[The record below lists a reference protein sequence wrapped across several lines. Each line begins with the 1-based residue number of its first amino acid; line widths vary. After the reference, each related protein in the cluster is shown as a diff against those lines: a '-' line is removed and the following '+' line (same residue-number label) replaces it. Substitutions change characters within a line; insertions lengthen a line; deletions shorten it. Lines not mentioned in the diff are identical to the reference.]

1 MPIAFAPSSHVE
13 PSASATSAHAA
24 ADRPTDAACCFH
36 CGLPTGAAQHALRA
50 EVGGMSRAFCCAG
63 CLALAQAL
71 DQAGFAH
78 LYGGE
83 FRFGRPLDGAARA
96 RLEPVWQ
103 AYDTEELRARF
114 VRRLD
119 GATEARPEE
128 RPQQRPQERFEITL
142 APENIR
148 CAACAWLI
156 EQKLAQLPGVETA
169 VANLATR
176 RVLVRWRGR
185 ALTVAAL
192 LGALADIGYTAWP
205 FEFSAADRQDSAA
218 RRGLLMRLAV
228 AMLGMM
234 QVMMYAWPV
243 YTHEGTIAATHLR
256 LLQWASLA
264 LTLPV
269 IVYSAAPVF
278 AGAWRSLRQR
288 HVGMDVPVALGLAA
302 AFGASLL
309 ATVRGTGEVYYDSV
323 TMFVALLLLARYL
336 ELRVRQASRSG
347 AEMLARQL
355 PATCEQLFPD
365 GTVRRVPVARL
376 APGDRVRV
384 RAGEIVPADG
394 EILEGSSD
402 LDESMLSGES
412 RPVPRGPGQAVLAGC
427 YNASSP
433 LVIAVRRVG
442 AGTRLAEIVALLE
455 RALADKPRLAV
466 IADRVAAW
474 FVAALL
480 LIAAAVGLLWW
491 AIAPERALMVTV
503 AVLVVSCPC
512 ALSLATPAA
521 LAAAGAALSRRGVLL
536 TRGHALETLAGVTDV
551 VLDKTGTL
559 TEGRFAVAN
568 VIALGRVAQAECLAL
583 AAALCR
589 GGEHPVARALV
600 AAAERAASPG
610 GVSGSTAGD
619 LNFEPRLTQLRNR
632 PGQGVEAL
640 LDGRPIRVGRRD
652 FVEAL
657 VPPVLVPPH
666 AGAARAGYA
675 GAGSAR
681 SRRQRRRPR
690 CAAPPSARRRLAGVA
705 GRRRRT
711 ARRLRAVGHRARAGG
726 QPAGAPARARPAL
739 PSGFGRQPADGA
751 LVGPPFRYRG
761 RARTRQPRG
770 QARLRGRPAAR
781 WRGGTC
787 DRRWHQRWAGAGPGA
802 GVDRAGQRRAACAGR
817 RRCGA
822 DPRRYC
828 RHRHRAGHRA
838 PRTGGDPAEPGLG
851 LRLQRGGHS
860 AGGQRPCHRLD
871 GRGRHVAVLAA
882 GGRQC
887 LAAAAR
893 AEGALAMDTLFL
905 LVPMSLALVALIA
918 AALWW
923 ALRAGQ
929 YDDLERP
936 GQAILLDNDRPDAGG
951 GAARRPGRCD
961 LHH

>member
-1 MPIAFAPSSHVE
+1 MPIAFAPSASPE
-13 PSASATSAHAA
+13 PSGPAIPIATAAS
-24 ADRPTDAACCFH
+24 DAGSCFH
-36 CGLPTGAAQHALRA
+36 CGLPTGAAQDVLRA
-50 EVGGMSRAFCCAG
+50 HVGGMSRAFCCAG

-78 LYGGE
+78 LYAGE

-103 AYDTEELRARF
+103 AYDTDELRARF

-119 GATEARPEE
+119 DATEPLPEE
-128 RPQQRPQERFEITL
+128 RPRERPPQRFEITL

-176 RVLVRWRGR
+176 RVLVRWRGN
-185 ALTVAAL
+185 ALTVAQL

-205 FEFSAADRQDSAA
+205 FEFSAADRQDSVA

-243 YTHEGTIAATHLR
+243 YTHEGSIAATHLR

-269 IVYSAAPVF
+269 IVYSAAPIF

-355 PATCEQLFPD
+355 PATCEQCFPD

-376 APGDRVRV
+376 SPGDRVRV

-412 RPVPRGPGQAVLAGC
+412 RPVPRGPGQTVLAGC

-433 LVIAVRRVG
+433 LVIEVRQVG
-442 AGTRLAEIVALLE
+442 GGTRLAEIVALLE

-474 FVAALL
+474 FVAGLL
-480 LIAAAVGLLWW
+480 VMAVAVGLLWW
-491 AIAPERALMVTV
+491 AIAPERALIVTV

-536 TRGHALETLAGVTDV
+536 TRGHALEALAGVTDV

-568 VIALGRVAQAECLAL
+568 VIAFGRLAQADCVAL
-583 AAALCR
+583 AGALCR
-589 GGEHPVARALV
+589 SGEHPVARALL
-600 AAAERAASPG
+600 AAAERAAGPG
-610 GVSGSTAGD
+610 DVSRPATMGMS
-619 LNFEPRLTQLRNR
+619 FEQRLAQLRNH

-640 LDGRPIRVGRRD
+640 LDGCPIRVGRRD
-652 FVEAL
+652 FVDRLSPSGRAFDDDSDDAVDGDAAL
-657 VPPVLVPPH
+657 HALHHHLHDGASPVWLGDEQGPLAVFVLSDTER
-666 AGAARAGYA
+666 AQAAEL
-675 GAGSAR
+675 
-681 SRRQRRRPR
+681 
-690 CAAPPSARRRLAGVA
+690 LA
-705 GRRRRT
+705 
-711 ARRLRAVGHRARAGG
+711 RLRALGLRCHLVSGDSQPTVRWWARHFGIESAHGRVSPEGKRDYVAALQRDGAVVLAVGDGINDAPVLAQAQVSIALGSGAPLAQVGADAVLTHDGIADVATAVAIARRARAVIRQNLGWAFAYNVVAI
-726 QPAGAPARARPAL
+726 PLAA
-739 PSGFGRQPADGA
+739 SGHVTA
-751 LVGPPFRYRG
+751 
-761 RARTRQPRG
+761 
-770 QARLRGRPAAR
+770 
-781 WRGGTC
+781 WM
-787 DRRWHQRWAGAGPGA
+787 A
-802 GVDRAGQRRAACAGR
+802 GVGMS
-817 RRCGA
+817 
-822 DPRRYC
+822 
-828 RHRHRAGHRA
+828 
-838 PRTGGDPAEPGLG
+838 L
-851 LRLQRGGHS
+851 S
-860 AGGQRPCHRLD
+860 S
-871 GRGRHVAVLAA
+871 
-882 GGRQC
+882 
-887 LAAAAR
+887 
-893 AEGALAMDTLFL
+893 L
-905 LVPMSLALVALIA
+905 LVVANAWRL
-918 AALWW
+918 
-923 ALRAGQ
+923 LRV
-929 YDDLERP
+929 P
-936 GQAILLDNDRPDAGG
+936 K
-951 GAARRPGRCD
+951 GR
-961 LHH
+961 

>member
-1 MPIAFAPSSHVE
+1 MPIAFAHSSPSDS
-13 PSASATSAHAA
+13 SAPALRTAANGTVTATA
-24 ADRPTDAACCFH
+24 ADDAACFH
-36 CGLPTGAAQHALRA
+36 CGLPASAADTLHAA
-50 EVGGMSRAFCCAG
+50 VGGVARRFCCAG

-71 DQAGFAH
+71 DRAGFAH
-78 LYGGE
+78 LYAGE
-83 FRFGRPLDGAARA
+83 FRFGRPLDDAARA

-119 GATEARPEE
+119 GARAQEPEARSE
-128 RPQQRPQERFEITL
+128 ERFEITL

-156 EQKLAQLPGVETA
+156 EQKLAQLPGVESA

-176 RVLVRWRGR
+176 RVLVRWRGN
-185 ALTVAAL
+185 ALTVAGL

-205 FEFSAADRQDSAA
+205 FEFSAADRQDSVA

-243 YTHEGTIAATHLR
+243 YTHEGSIDATHLR

-269 IVYSAAPVF
+269 IVYSAAPIF

-355 PATCEQLFPD
+355 PATCERLSSD
-365 GTVRRVPVARL
+365 GTARRVPVARL
-376 APGDRVRV
+376 MPGDRVRV

-394 EILEGSSD
+394 EILEGRSD

-412 RPVPRGPGQAVLAGC
+412 RPVPRGPGQPVLAGC

-433 LVIAVRRVG
+433 LVIEVRQVG

-455 RALADKPRLAV
+455 RALTDKPRLAV
-466 IADRVAAW
+466 VADRVAAW

-480 LIAAAVGLLWW
+480 VIAAAVGLLWW
-491 AIAPERALMVTV
+491 VIAPERALMVTV

-536 TRGHALETLAGVTDV
+536 TRGHALESLAGVTDV

-568 VIALGRVAQAECLAL
+568 VIALGDLAQAECLAL
-583 AAALCR
+583 AGALCR
-589 GGEHPVARALV
+589 SGEHPVARALV
-600 AAAERAASPG
+600 AAADRAAQPSA
-610 GVSGSTAGD
+610 AGEGIAGME
-619 LNFEPRLTQLRNR
+619 FAQRLRGLRNR
-632 PGQGVEAL
+632 PGQGVEAM
-640 LDGRPIRVGRRD
+640 LDGRAIRVGRRD
-652 FVEAL
+652 FVGAL
-657 VPPVLVPPH
+657 GP
-666 AGAARAGYA
+666 
-675 GAGSAR
+675 
-681 SRRQRRRPR
+681 
-690 CAAPPSARRRLAGVA
+690 A
-705 GRRRRT
+705 GR
-711 ARRLRAVGHRARAGG
+711 ARDDAAALEAWRGHLHDGASPVWLGDERGPLAVFVLSDTERAQAADLLARLRA
-726 QPAGAPARARPAL
+726 
-739 PSGFGRQPADGA
+739 
-751 LVGPPFRYRG
+751 
-761 RARTRQPRG
+761 
-770 QARLRGRPAAR
+770 
-781 WRGGTC
+781 
-787 DRRWHQRWAGAGPGA
+787 
-802 GVDRAGQRRAACAGR
+802 
-817 RRCGA
+817 
-822 DPRRYC
+822 
-828 RHRHRAGHRA
+828 
-838 PRTGGDPAEPGLG
+838 LG
-851 LRLQRGGHS
+851 LRCHLISGDSQPTVRWWARHFGIDDAQGRVSPEGKRDYVAALQR
-860 AGGQRPCHRLD
+860 D
-871 GRGRHVAVLAA
+871 GAVVLAIGDGINDAPVLAQAQVSIALASGAPLAQVGADAVLTHD
-882 GGRQC
+882 GI
-887 LAAAAR
+887 
-893 AEGALAMDTLFL
+893 AE
-905 LVPMSLALVALIA
+905 IA
-918 AALWW
+918 AAL
-923 ALRAGQ
+923 
-929 YDDLERP
+929 
-936 GQAILLDNDRPDAGG
+936 AI
-951 GAARRPGRCD
+951 ARRTRAVIRQNLGWAFAYNMVAIPLAASGHVTAWMAGLGMSLSSLLVVANAWRLLRVPKGR
-961 LHH
+961 

>member
-1 MPIAFAPSSHVE
+1 MPIAFAPSSHAG
-13 PSASATSAHAA
+13 PAGSAMPADAA
-24 ADRPTDAACCFH
+24 TDAASDAASCFH
-36 CGLPTGAAQHALRA
+36 CGLPTGAAPDVLRA
-50 EVGGMSRAFCCAG
+50 QVGGMARRFCCAG

-119 GATEARPEE
+119 GAGQREGPREAA
-128 RPQQRPQERFEITL
+128 QDRFEITL

-156 EQKLAQLPGVETA
+156 EQKLAQLPGVESA

-176 RVLVRWRGR
+176 RVLVRWRGG
-185 ALTVAAL
+185 ALTVAGL

-205 FEFSAADRQDSAA
+205 FEFSAADRRDSAA

-243 YTHEGTIAATHLR
+243 YTHEGTIAAAHLR

-269 IVYSAAPVF
+269 IVYSAAPIF

-309 ATVRGTGEVYYDSV
+309 ATVRGSGEVYYDSV

-355 PATCEQLFPD
+355 PATCEQCFPD

-394 EILEGSSD
+394 EIVEGSSD

-427 YNASSP
+427 YNASSA
-433 LVIAVRRVG
+433 LVIEVRRVG

-455 RALADKPRLAV
+455 RALTDKPRLAV
-466 IADRVAAW
+466 VADRVAAW

-480 LIAAAVGLLWW
+480 VIAVAVGLLWW

-568 VIALGRVAQAECLAL
+568 VIALGALAQSDCLAL
-583 AAALCR
+583 AGALCR

-600 AAAERAASPG
+600 AAAQHAASASDVVG
-610 GVSGSTAGD
+610 RATVQTSG
-619 LNFEPRLTQLRNR
+619 EQQLTPSRNR
-632 PGQGVEAL
+632 PGQGVEAR
-640 LDGRPIRVGRRD
+640 LDGRLIRIGRRD
-652 FVEAL
+652 FVDAL
-657 VPPVLVPPH
+657 S
-666 AGAARAGYA
+666 RS
-675 GAGSAR
+675 AGSLDDAAGDEAALDAL
-681 SRRQRRRPR
+681 RRHLHDGASPVWLGDEGGLLAVFVLSDTERPQ
-690 CAAPPSARRRLAGVA
+690 AADLLA
-705 GRRRRT
+705 
-711 ARRLRAVGHRARAGG
+711 RLRA
-726 QPAGAPARARPAL
+726 
-739 PSGFGRQPADGA
+739 
-751 LVGPPFRYRG
+751 
-761 RARTRQPRG
+761 
-770 QARLRGRPAAR
+770 
-781 WRGGTC
+781 
-787 DRRWHQRWAGAGPGA
+787 
-802 GVDRAGQRRAACAGR
+802 
-817 RRCGA
+817 
-822 DPRRYC
+822 
-828 RHRHRAGHRA
+828 
-838 PRTGGDPAEPGLG
+838 LG
-851 LRLQRGGHS
+851 LRCHLVSGDSQPTVRWWARHFGIEAAHGRVSPEGKRDYVSALQRDGAVVLAIGDGINDAPVLAQAQVSIALGSGAPLAQVGADAVLTHDGIADVATALAIARRTRAVIRQNLGWAFAYNVVAIPLAASGHVTAWM
-860 AGGQRPCHRLD
+860 AGLGMSLSSLLVVANAWRLLRVP
-871 GRGRHVAVLAA
+871 RGR
-882 GGRQC
+882 
-887 LAAAAR
+887 
-893 AEGALAMDTLFL
+893 
-905 LVPMSLALVALIA
+905 
-918 AALWW
+918 
-923 ALRAGQ
+923 
-929 YDDLERP
+929 
-936 GQAILLDNDRPDAGG
+936 
-951 GAARRPGRCD
+951 
-961 LHH
+961 